1 MINNPNELTIENSA
15 LVLIDH
21 QPAVGLAVHSIDQG
35 LLVTNVASLA
45 RAAKALGVPTVL
57 TTIGARGSVLVDPI
71 FKEISDAFPEITP
84 IDRTTT
90 HAWSDPNFRAA
101 VDATG
106 RKKLI
111 MAGIVTGT
119 CLSQSVIAALK
130 DGFEVY
136 FVSDCSGDVSKEA
149 HDDAKVLMTQAGAK
163 PITWLNLTGQWA
175 PDYRSPQRAALG
187 SIYSQRIGTV
197 ALMTEYVIDQV
208 TAGVVPPPD
217 FLSASCSSGGSVIS
231 VLTVLT
237 TVGAQANQPSTI
249 RLAGLAPGATVIHDA
264 WVYNSNCEALND
276 RSTSCDV
283 DSCAAHRPVWR
294 DEAVGQSK
302 DSRGHDD
309 ARGRT
314 LCPFT
319 RRDGTYI
326 RHAVCHTSH
335 IQAGVRARVL
345 LLRGRDR
352 DGAVARRLEGQSVH
366 PDRAALDR
374 RLHPGSIDLFLK
386 SRQPRGL
393 TPTNAGKEVKRSQ
406 CDDLRPS
413 RPRPGQS
420 RVRAAGRSRAARANR
435 RSARQPRVHRTG
447 RRQRCARAAVGTGR
461 DPRRRR

>member
-1 MINNPNELTIENSA
+1 MANNPNELTLENSA

-197 ALMTEYVIDQV
+197 ALMTEYVIDYSSW
-208 TAGVVPPPD
+208 G
-217 FLSASCSSGGSVIS
+217 SCSR
-231 VLTVLT
+231 
-237 TVGAQANQPSTI
+237 P
-249 RLAGLAPGATVIHDA
+249 AT
-264 WVYNSNCEALND
+264 L
-276 RSTSCDV
+276 
-283 DSCAAHRPVWR
+283 
-294 DEAVGQSK
+294 
-302 DSRGHDD
+302 
-309 ARGRT
+309 
-314 LCPFT
+314 
-319 RRDGTYI
+319 
-326 RHAVCHTSH
+326 
-335 IQAGVRARVL
+335 RAR
-345 LLRGRDR
+345 
-352 DGAVARRLEGQSVH
+352 S
-366 PDRAALDR
+366 
-374 RLHPGSIDLFLK
+374 
-386 SRQPRGL
+386 
-393 TPTNAGKEVKRSQ
+393 
-406 CDDLRPS
+406 
-413 RPRPGQS
+413 
-420 RVRAAGRSRAARANR
+420 R
-435 RSARQPRVHRTG
+435 RSCRT
-447 RRQRCARAAVGTGR
+447 T
-461 DPRRRR
+461 P